1 MDFFK
6 PGSFSIH
13 IINPDGSLREIDAST
28 DFQPIAQGESMSA
41 CDCPPGVC
49 LGDSE
54 AAGDF
59 PEFLAAMFGGGPS
72 DDEIHDEADDFDFC
86 GEIEE
91 AVHPADRLEA
101 VAQLGR
107 ITESLAT
114 LANLQARL
122 VSDLLEG

>member
-13 IINPDGSLREIDAST
+13 MINADGSLREIDAST
-28 DFQPIAQGESMSA
+28 DFLTNAQGESID

-49 LGDSE
+49 LGESE
-54 AAGDF
+54 TFDGPIPGFLDMLLLGSGLADDVENEDDDF
-59 PEFLAAMFGGGPS
+59 
-72 DDEIHDEADDFDFC
+72 DDEIEL
-86 GEIEE
+86 E
-91 AVHPADRLEA
+91 VHPADRLEA

-122 VSDLLEG
+122 VTDLLEG